1 MPRKLNNPYHHT
13 TYAYNIKL
21 SKWNSTILGPP
32 DSRPSKLVEKI
43 IERIRVQE
51 RLKRQATGTS
61 LTSSIWPS
69 STAVKPNFK
78 RKLQLARFASIVN
91 QAMEVQNAGPQG
103 LKGARA
109 FRKAVHSVLSP
120 ANREHMA
127 EEARRAD
134 RLAQD
139 RHKKKLVIGGKT
151 FSINEDDLSVV
162 DEISGNKQITCVT

>member
-1 MPRKLNNPYHHT
+1 MSLLN
-13 TYAYNIKL
+13 TYVLIFAILKIKVY
-21 SKWNSTILGPP
+21 SYCNSYTLNFQNGTILGPP

-78 RKLQLARFASIVN
+78 RKLKLAGFASIVN

-109 FRKAVHSVLSP
+109 F
-120 ANREHMA
+120 
-127 EEARRAD
+127 AR
-134 RLAQD
+134 LCT
-139 RHKKKLVIGGKT
+139 V
-151 FSINEDDLSVV
+151 F
-162 DEISGNKQITCVT
+162 

>member
-1 MPRKLNNPYHHT
+1 
-13 TYAYNIKL
+13 
-21 SKWNSTILGPP
+21 
-32 DSRPSKLVEKI
+32 
-43 IERIRVQE
+43 
-51 RLKRQATGTS
+51 
-61 LTSSIWPS
+61 
-69 STAVKPNFK
+69 
-78 RKLQLARFASIVN
+78 
-91 QAMEVQNAGPQG
+91 MELQNAGPQG

-162 DEISGNKQITCVT
+162 DEISGIMHNYLCEIIRDVGNGWAGWANCLPRF